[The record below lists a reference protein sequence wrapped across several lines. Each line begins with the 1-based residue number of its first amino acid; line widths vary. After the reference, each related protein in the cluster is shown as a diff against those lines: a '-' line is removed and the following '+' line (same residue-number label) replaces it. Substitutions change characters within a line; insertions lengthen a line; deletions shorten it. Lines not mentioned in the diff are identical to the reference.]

1 MKISTHWATEDV
13 ATLKKLIPLYK
24 NGKLSKDEF
33 VKIVGRS
40 WDGICKKASTV
51 GLNLSHPSLIN
62 YALLSQIERKYK
74 L

>member
-1 MKISTHWATEDV
+1 MTKRTHWATEDV
-13 ATLKKLIPLYK
+13 TILKKLIPLHK
-24 NGKLSKDEF
+24 NGKLSKEEI
-33 VKIVGRS
+33 VKIMGRS
-40 WDGICKKASTV
+40 WDGICKKASKI